1 MENFLGSWGADGS
14 RTDPPRHELELHS
27 QDSEQGKTG
36 KLQAGAGK
44 ANPDSL
50 GKEGD
55 ANSPWKSGIISQGL
69 VLLFLCRGSCS
80 GISMASPGIP
90 VGRGCVAW
98 ELLAAP
104 HPAEFKV
111 GFALLPEFPDPPAAP
126 PLGGGLLLM
135 DLFLIKQF
143 HVEKVVACPAEEWEE
158 ERWD

>member
-1 MENFLGSWGADGS
+1 MEAGQ
-14 RTDPPRHELELHS
+14 TPHPRHELEHHS
-27 QDSEQGKTG
+27 QDLEQGKTG
-36 KLQAGAGK
+36 KTLGWGWKGQSRLAGK
-44 ANPDSL
+44 
-50 GKEGD
+50 GGRC
-55 ANSPWKSGIISQGL
+55 PWKSGIISQGL
-69 VLLFLCRGSCS
+69 VLLFLCRGSCL